1 MQFFISVFRNAPVV
15 YSSTTTLYTTWV
27 FSETSRDLF
36 RRFVLR
42 QKKGSNCLVFSIGV
56 LSVSFKRA
64 TTALSA
70 QRRLKFFIIKCLGQ
84 FELLM
89 QCLKLDLN
97 RIWFNARIRR
107 KLLCQTTWGISP
119 VLIHIICLYST
130 CTVFFR
136 KISCTEHWRW
146 RRFWFIKQI

>member
-1 MQFFISVFRNAPVV
+1 MSAQVIDLTNRIEIEERSCKTMLLESVRVDLINQISRPLTAVFHFCFQKRAGSLFINNNFVM
-15 YSSTTTLYTTWV
+15 TTWV

-36 RRFVLR
+36 RRFFLR

-64 TTALSA
+64 TTAPSA

-97 RIWFNARIRR
+97 RI
-107 KLLCQTTWGISP
+107 
-119 VLIHIICLYST
+119 
-130 CTVFFR
+130 
-136 KISCTEHWRW
+136 
-146 RRFWFIKQI
+146 